1 MTYSEMYMTAGASNI
16 DHIANSSAYG
26 QPEGSLT
33 EEELVYEEEL
43 ELYRTYGGDYKQT
56 PDTLKATPRA

>member
-43 ELYRTYGGDYKQT
+43 ELYRTYGGD
-56 PDTLKATPRA
+56 